1 MAPPAECCSR
11 AWPAKKWISLW
22 ADDDTEMHS
31 RWSVFR
37 VFLFQ
42 LRQNL
47 IAVIFFRA
55 PPPKKSVDRTK
66 ARVLA
71 FLLFLLQVA
80 RDNFFES
87 RIWKSISRSYP
98 FAGLIKIWAT
108 GDKKSLAF
116 FGFGDRGLWF
126 ERKLLWRFSR
136 NLDPC
141 RYNYKYRAM
150 LLV

>member
-55 PPPKKSVDRTK
+55 PPPPKKSMDRTK
-66 ARVLA
+66 ARVSA
-71 FLLFLLQVA
+71 FLLLLLLLLQVA

-108 GDKKSLAF
+108 GDKKITF
-116 FGFGDRGLWF
+116 FFWLRWSRFVVREETVVKVLKELWP
-126 ERKLLWRFSR
+126 S
-136 NLDPC
+136 
-141 RYNYKYRAM
+141 
-150 LLV
+150 